1 MGEGKLGI
9 EPGQYALF
17 CTKCDARCYGYAVQ
31 SGWEEQDCVFCGGIM
46 EGLRVIG
53 AKGE

>member
-1 MGEGKLGI
+1 MGEGKRGL
-9 EPGQYALF
+9 EAGQYAMF
-17 CTKCDARCYGYAVQ
+17 CTRCDARCHGYAIKP
-31 SGWEEQDCVFCGGIM
+31 GWEEQDCVFCGGVM